1 MPYEL
6 VHPEGEEAPKAMGIA
21 DMEKY
26 AAEREAAKQ
35 EAGDLSVNGT
45 AAKPFAYAARTAE
58 IGDAGY
64 SDTFR
69 ALKAKMDF
77 TEQQYRDQLA
87 TLPVRKMKLRKE
99 LIKGWV
105 SVLLFLIVIPLGFVI
120 ITDILMNVGTKS
132 GLVGIIYLFFK
143 VAMFPAIFISV
154 FFLFPPAVRTLINVQ
169 RRYNAFNQPDRHAG
183 YRDKFDLVSFAEEEH
198 FLRQR
203 LEEFDQFA
211 RRTRAENLD
220 QAGGGEDVI
229 NQDEMTPKQRETLEE
244 MQRMSFFRDYQARI
258 SAGRV
263 EGDSKYVILGF
274 GIGIVIALLGF
285 MVMN

>member
-6 VHPEGEEAPKAMGIA
+6 VHPEGEEAPKDMGIA

-26 AAEREAAKQ
+26 AA
-35 EAGDLSVNGT
+35 G
-45 AAKPFAYAARTAE
+45 TAE

-64 SDTFR
+64 SDAFR

-87 TLPVRKMKLRKE
+87 TMPVRKMKLRKE
-99 LIKGWV
+99 LIKGWISALV
-105 SVLLFLIVIPLGFVI
+105 FLIVIPLGFVI
-120 ITDILMNVGTKS
+120 ITDLLMNAGTKS
-132 GLVGIIYLFFK
+132 GLVGIIYIFFK

-169 RRYNAFNQPDRHAG
+169 RRYNAFNHPDSHAG
-183 YRDKFDLVSFAEEEH
+183 YRDKFEIVSFAEEEQ
-198 FLRQR
+198 FLRKR
-203 LEEFDQFA
+203 LEEFDQFD

-220 QAGGGEDVI
+220 HAGGGEDVI
-229 NQDEMTPKQRETLEE
+229 NQDDMTQKQRETLEE
-244 MQRMSFFRDYQARI
+244 MQRLSIFRDYQARI

-263 EGDSKYVILGF
+263 EGDSKFVIIGF
-274 GIGIVIALLGF
+274 GIGIIIALLGLAT
-285 MVMN
+285 MVI